1 MLMQLDAA
9 WMAASAGV
17 TTVIASG
24 KEKDGVLQVTAGMC
38 TFIMLA
44 CVVFVYM
51 ACDGCCAASHTFN
64 VHAVFV

>member
-1 MLMQLDAA
+1 MFMQLDAA

-44 CVVFVYM
+44 CIVLQ
-51 ACDGCCAASHTFN
+51 GL
-64 VHAVFV
+64 

>member
-1 MLMQLDAA
+1 MFMQLDAA

-38 TFIMLA
+38 T
-44 CVVFVYM
+44 
-51 ACDGCCAASHTFN
+51 
-64 VHAVFV
+64 